1 MRSPMF
7 SNLGSALRNANAESA
22 LYRRWFPGAG
32 QMGGGFAG
40 MGFCDPS
47 DPTCVDTT
55 TLDVSGG
62 YTGAPTG
69 IVTSTD
75 PLTGEPPTSS
85 MFDQLVAQGV
95 NRSDACV
102 YDPAGCDAANALI
115 GMGPT
120 PNTTPGAPLTDA
132 QLQQQQTAAAAAL
145 LKMVPTA
152 AATAAAL
159 ANGLSLTPAQIAAGV
174 QAGTVRSVPSTTC
187 PSGYQYMT
195 GACVPGSGQWFSFA
209 TNTQVMLYG
218 AVILGA
224 LIIVP
229 ALSGGGGRRRR

>member
-1 MRSPMF
+1 MRSPMY

-32 QMGGGFAG
+32 KRGGGFAG
-40 MGFCDPS
+40 MGLCDPS
-47 DPTCVDTT
+47 DPTCVGADLLGAGDTIT
-55 TLDVSGG
+55 SNDPAAGFD
-62 YTGAPTG
+62 PG
-69 IVTSTD
+69 IAT
-75 PLTGEPPTSS
+75 PS
-85 MFDQLVAQGV
+85 MFDQLIAQGV

-120 PNTTPGAPLTDA
+120 PNTTPGAPLTAA

-159 ANGLSLTPAQIAAGV
+159 AQSGLALTAAQIAAGV
-174 QAGTVRSVPSTTC
+174 QAGTVRNVPTTTC

-195 GACVPGSGQWFSFA
+195 GVCVPVKGQWFSFA
-209 TNTQVMLYG
+209 TNAQVMLYG